1 MENHPIWTSK
11 CIEWFYS
18 LKFRVRD
25 VIIFNQVQFVYI
37 LHKKIVGIL
46 KLVHFNIESHQ
57 RLHTIFIYT
66 IFFSLCVYLMKY
78 VDRERWMDGW
88 IDRCGERS
96 LDDEFTRPSKCSLAF
111 DHVIEPCMSH
121 AYILSEYIVNLHCLW
136 YLVSCI
142 LTHGLN

>member
-88 IDRCGERS
+88 MDR
-96 LDDEFTRPSKCSLAF
+96 
-111 DHVIEPCMSH
+111 
-121 AYILSEYIVNLHCLW
+121 
-136 YLVSCI
+136 
-142 LTHGLN
+142 